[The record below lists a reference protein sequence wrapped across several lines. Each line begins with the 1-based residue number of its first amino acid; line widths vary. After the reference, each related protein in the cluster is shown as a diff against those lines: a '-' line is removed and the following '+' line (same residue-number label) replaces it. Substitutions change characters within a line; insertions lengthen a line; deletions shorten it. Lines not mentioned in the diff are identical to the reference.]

1 MAVVVVLA
9 VILLAMVGHS
19 SGAWCVCREGLSEA
33 MLQKTLDYACGAGA
47 DCGPIHQN
55 GPCFNPNTVKSH
67 CSYAVN
73 SFFQKKGQS
82 QGTCDFAG
90 TATVSAS
97 DPSYT
102 SCPFPASASGSGTT
116 TPVTTTPSTRVPTTT
131 NTRPYTSSTGGGLGI
146 PSGIPDYTDP
156 SSAFKLQN
164 PRANT
169 FFLSGV
175 LVLSHDQLPKT
186 TAGDFPGLITFIP
199 SSSTSLLSF
208 YLISDWIDHVAPS
221 LMEALITS
229 RVVPLRILCRKL
241 SSVSADF
248 SCLEFKRY
256 PCRSGR
262 VSVMNHPKLLRPVT
276 ASLQPQELSALGHE
290 GNVVPSNEI
299 MDLWRDVEAVCF
311 DVDST
316 VCVDEGID
324 ELAEFCGAGK
334 AVAEW
339 TARAMGGS
347 VPFEEALAARLS
359 LFKPS
364 LSKVEEY
371 LQKRPP
377 RLSPGIEELVKKL
390 RANKIDVY
398 LISGGFRQMINPV
411 ASILGIPRENIFA
424 NNILFGNSGEFVGF
438 DENEPTSRSGGKAKA
453 VQQIRKA
460 RLYKTMAM
468 IGDGATDLEARK
480 PGGAD
485 LFICYAGV
493 QLREAVAAQADW
505 LIFKFEP
512 LLNSLD

>member
-146 PSGIPDYTDP
+146 PSDLIG
-156 SSAFKLQN
+156 N
-164 PRANT
+164 CC
-169 FFLSGV
+169 FLV
-175 LVLSHDQLPKT
+175 
-186 TAGDFPGLITFIP
+186 GLA
-199 SSSTSLLSF
+199 
-208 YLISDWIDHVAPS
+208 APS

-276 ASLQPQELSALGHE
+276 ASVQPQELSALAHE
-290 GNVVPSNEI
+290 GNIVPSKEI
-299 MDLWRDVEAVCF
+299 LDLWRDVEAVCF

-364 LSKVEEY
+364 LSKIEEY

-453 VQQIRKA
+453 VQQIREA